1 MIESKTDLFNENEK
15 KLKNAEKAKNT
26 ENSQEPLV
34 RIEGVYKIFKQ
45 GHLEVVALKNINLT
59 VMPGELI
66 VVMGPSGSGKTT
78 LLNVIS
84 GMEKPNAGRV
94 MIKNLDVTRLKDEG
108 IQKLLQHEIGII
120 FQFFN
125 LIPSLTAAGNI
136 ELPMNIIK
144 LPKDERKKRVKELLE
159 QVGLENRARHRP
171 FTLSGGE
178 KQRVA
183 IAQAFANNPS
193 LILADEPTGNID
205 SVSAEKIMNIFHET
219 MLKNPEKAIII
230 VTHDPVFRKI
240 ADRTLVLRDGE
251 IIRELGK
258 ISQDEQE
265 HFSGD
270 IANGELVYAA
280 IDDRHLKA
288 KQVIEGPKK
297 FPKLS
302 ELIMCP
308 SCHSR
313 NILKEYDK
321 KKGSLQIMDQ
331 NIIGTAAIACLDCHQ
346 ISFQPITLFNIKKDL
361 NLL

>member
-1 MIESKTDLFNENEK
+1 MLESNSEIKTEK
-15 KLKNAEKAKNT
+15 NSPEVESIVKL
-26 ENSQEPLV
+26 
-34 RIEGVYKIFKQ
+34 EGVYKIYKQ
-45 GHLEVVALKNINLT
+45 GHLEVIALKNINLT

-84 GMEKPNAGRV
+84 GMERPNAGSV
-94 MIKNLDVTRLKDEG
+94 KVKNLEVTRLKDEG

-125 LIPSLTAAGNI
+125 LIPSLTAAGNV

-144 LPKDERKKRVKELLE
+144 IPKAERKERVKTLLA

-219 MLKNPEKAIII
+219 MEKNPEKAVII
-230 VTHDPVFRKI
+230 VTHDPAFRKI

-251 IIRELGK
+251 ITREIGK
-258 ISQDEQE
+258 LSQSEQ
-265 HFSGD
+265 FTGD
-270 IANGELVYAA
+270 IATGDSRFTALNDKYSN
-280 IDDRHLKA
+280 A
-288 KQVIEGPKK
+288 KEVIEGPKE
-297 FPKLS
+297 FPKFS
-302 ELIMCP
+302 EITECP
-308 SCHSR
+308 SCNST
-313 NILKEYDK
+313 NILKNFDK
-321 KKGSLQIMDQ
+321 SHGSLSIKDQ
-331 NIIGTAAIACLDCHQ
+331 NIIGVVAIACLECHQ
-346 ISFQPITLFNIKKDL
+346 VQFETVTLFNIKKDL

>member
-1 MIESKTDLFNENEK
+1 MVESNSDIKTEK
-15 KLKNAEKAKNT
+15 SPELEPIVKL
-26 ENSQEPLV
+26 
-34 RIEGVYKIFKQ
+34 EGVYKIYKQ
-45 GHLEVVALKNINLT
+45 GHLEVIALKNINLT

-66 VVMGPSGSGKTT
+66 VIMGPSGSGKTT

-84 GMEKPNAGRV
+84 GMERPNAGSV
-94 MIKNLDVTRLKDEG
+94 KIKNLEVTRLKDEG

-125 LIPSLTAAGNI
+125 LIPSLTAAGNV

-144 LPKDERKKRVKELLE
+144 IPKAERKEHVKTLLA
-159 QVGLENRARHRP
+159 QVGLEKRSRHRP

-219 MLKNPEKAIII
+219 MEKNPEKAVII
-230 VTHDPVFRKI
+230 VTHDPAFRKI

-251 IIRELGK
+251 ITREIGK
-258 ISQDEQE
+258 LSQSEQ
-265 HFSGD
+265 FTGD
-270 IANGELVYAA
+270 IANGDSRFIALNDKYSS
-280 IDDRHLKA
+280 A
-288 KQVIEGPKK
+288 KEVIEGPKE
-297 FPKLS
+297 FPKFS
-302 ELIMCP
+302 EIIECP
-308 SCHSR
+308 SCNSTK
-313 NILKEYDK
+313 ILKNFDK
-321 KKGSLQIMDQ
+321 SHGSLSIQDQ
-331 NIIGTAAIACLDCHQ
+331 NIIGVVAIACLECHQ
-346 ISFQPITLFNIKKDL
+346 VQFETVTLFNIKKDL

>member
-1 MIESKTDLFNENEK
+1 MVESNSETETDLSERSPEK
-15 KLKNAEKAKNT
+15 EPIVKL
-26 ENSQEPLV
+26 
-34 RIEGVYKIFKQ
+34 EGVYKIFKQ
-45 GHLEVVALKNINLT
+45 GHLEVIALKNINLT

-84 GMEKPNAGRV
+84 GMDKPNAGSV
-94 MIKNLDVTRLKDEG
+94 KIKNLDVTRLKDEG
-108 IQKLLQHEIGII
+108 IQKLLQYEIGII

-144 LPKDERKKRVKELLE
+144 VPKAERKERVKALLA
-159 QVGLENRARHRP
+159 QVGLQDRARHRP

-219 MLKNPEKAIII
+219 MLKNPEKAVII
-230 VTHDPVFRKI
+230 VTHDPAFRKI

-251 IIRELGK
+251 VTREIGK
-258 ISQDEQE
+258 LSQSEQN

-270 IANGELVYAA
+270 ITDGDSKFTEMN
-280 IDDRHLKA
+280 DRHSSA
-288 KQVIEGPKK
+288 KEVIEGPKE
-297 FPKLS
+297 FPKFS
-302 ELIMCP
+302 EIKICP
-308 SCHSR
+308 SCLSTR
-313 NILKEYDK
+313 ILKNFDQSH
-321 KKGSLQIMDQ
+321 GSLSIRDQ
-331 NIIGTAAIACLDCHQ
+331 NIIGIVAIACLDCHQ
-346 ISFQPITLFNIKKDL
+346 VQFETVTLFNIKKDL

>member
-1 MIESKTDLFNENEK
+1 MVESNSEI
-15 KLKNAEKAKNT
+15 KA
-26 ENSQEPLV
+26 ENSPELEPIVKL
-34 RIEGVYKIFKQ
+34 EGVYKIYKQ
-45 GHLEVVALKNINLT
+45 GHLEVIALKNINLT

-84 GMEKPNAGRV
+84 GMERPNAGSV
-94 MIKNLDVTRLKDEG
+94 KIKTLEVTRLKDEG

-144 LPKDERKKRVKELLE
+144 IPKAERKERVKELLA

-193 LILADEPTGNID
+193 IILADEPTGNID
-205 SVSAEKIMNIFHET
+205 SVSAEKIMKIFHET
-219 MLKNPEKAIII
+219 MEKNPEKAVII
-230 VTHDPVFRKI
+230 VTHDPAFRKI

-251 IIRELGK
+251 ITREIGK
-258 ISQDEQE
+258 LSMAEQNK
-265 HFSGD
+265 FAGD
-270 IANGELVYAA
+270 IVNGDSRYTAMN
-280 IDDRHLKA
+280 DRHSSA
-288 KQVIEGPKK
+288 KEVIEGPKEYPK
-297 FPKLS
+297 FS
-302 ELIMCP
+302 EITECP
-308 SCHSR
+308 SCKSTK
-313 NILKEYDK
+313 ILKNFDQSH
-321 KKGSLQIMDQ
+321 GSLSIHDQ
-331 NIIGTAAIACLDCHQ
+331 NIIGVVAIACLDCHQ
-346 ISFQPITLFNIKKDL
+346 VQFETVTLFNIKKDL

>member
-1 MIESKTDLFNENEK
+1 MELKSEEKTNSLEK
-15 KLKNAEKAKNT
+15 TQGIPPIVKL
-26 ENSQEPLV
+26 
-34 RIEGVYKIFKQ
+34 EGVYKIFKQ
-45 GHLEVVALKNINLT
+45 GHLEVIALKNINLT

-84 GMEKPNAGRV
+84 GMEKPNAGSVR
-94 MIKNLDVTRLKDEG
+94 IKDLEVTRLKDEG

-144 LPKDERKKRVKELLE
+144 VPKKTRKERVKDLLS

-205 SVSAEKIMNIFHET
+205 SVSAEKIMDIFQET
-219 MLKNPEKAIII
+219 MKNNPEKAAII
-230 VTHDPVFRKI
+230 VTHDPTFRKI
-240 ADRTLVLRDGE
+240 ADRTIVLRDGE
-251 IIRELGK
+251 ITRELGK
-258 ISQDEQE
+258 LSKAEQD
-265 HFSGD
+265 HFSGE
-270 IANGELVYAA
+270 IAESDVKFTELTDKHTAA
-280 IDDRHLKA
+280 RE
-288 KQVIEGPKK
+288 VIEGAKVYPV
-297 FPKLS
+297 LS
-302 ELIMCP
+302 EITECP
-308 SCHSR
+308 LCHSTH
-313 NILKEYDK
+313 ILKNFDK
-321 KKGSLQIMDQ
+321 DHRSLKITEQKIT
-331 NIIGTAAIACLDCHQ
+331 GLVAIACLDCYQ
-346 ISFQPITLFNIKKDL
+346 IQFEEITLYDIKKDL

>member
-1 MIESKTDLFNENEK
+1 MVKSNSEIKP
-15 KLKNAEKAKNT
+15 
-26 ENSQEPLV
+26 ENSPKFESIVKL
-34 RIEGVYKIFKQ
+34 EGVYKIYKQ
-45 GHLEVVALKNINLT
+45 GHLEVIALKNINLT

-84 GMEKPNAGRV
+84 GMERPNAGSV
-94 MIKNLDVTRLKDEG
+94 KIKNLEVTRLKDEG

-125 LIPSLTAAGNI
+125 LIPSLTAAGNV

-144 LPKDERKKRVKELLE
+144 IPKAERKERVKTLLA

-219 MLKNPEKAIII
+219 MEKNPEKAVII
-230 VTHDPVFRKI
+230 VTHDPAFRKI

-251 IIRELGK
+251 ITREIGK
-258 ISQDEQE
+258 ISQSEQFE
-265 HFSGD
+265 GE
-270 IANGELVYAA
+270 IANGDSRFTALNDKYSS
-280 IDDRHLKA
+280 A
-288 KQVIEGPKK
+288 KEVIEGPKE
-297 FPKLS
+297 FPKFS
-302 ELIMCP
+302 EITECP
-308 SCHSR
+308 SCNSTK
-313 NILKEYDK
+313 ILKNFDK
-321 KKGSLQIMDQ
+321 NHGSLSIQDQ
-331 NIIGTAAIACLDCHQ
+331 NIIGVVAIACLECHQ
-346 ISFQPITLFNIKKDL
+346 VQFETVTLFNIKKDL